1 MYLFL
6 LGLIIIILI
15 IIFIFLIKIIIYNNY
30 NLCNFNVYELFTN
43 NDKNTYV
50 TNIPIVTMDPL
61 YIDYMLVNS
70 HLLIPKTNA
79 IIKPNPTISPVL
91 YIATESSLLTKLKKE
106 NDNIKY
112 ETSEFEK
119 KIEKLQ
125 STLVDIKNELQE
137 KEEKKIKLSGEIDDM
152 NKIRYINNKI
162 IKLIVNGMNANI
174 DKERYLANYEKD
186 LTAKQEKIEQLLL
199 IPTPTLAPVAIKEEQ
214 IKIITDKLSEIEKYF
229 KELNKKVPENNC
241 SKPIPE
247 PTTESFI
254 FDVKDLQNPTYM
266 WCMCNDDNKKTPECL
281 EYMSCQA
288 NYQKNKDKTSLIDD
302 DLTLYMKCINRFTN
316 FPKYLIK

>member
-6 LGLIIIILI
+6 LGLIIIILV

-30 NLCNFNVYELFTN
+30 NFCNFNIYELFTN
-43 NDKNTYV
+43 NDE
-50 TNIPIVTMDPL
+50 NIYITQAPIPTMDPL
-61 YIDYMLVNS
+61 YVDYMLVNS
-70 HLLIPKTNA
+70 HLFIPKTNA

-91 YIATESSLLTKLKKE
+91 YIASESSLLTKLKQE

-119 KIEKLQ
+119 KLEELQSKLIDIKDELQAKEEEKL
-125 STLVDIKNELQE
+125 
-137 KEEKKIKLSGEIDDM
+137 KLSGEVADM
-152 NKIRYINNKI
+152 DKLRYINNKI

-186 LTAKQEKIEQLLL
+186 LQTKEEKIEQLLL
-199 IPTPTLAPVAIKEEQ
+199 IPTPTLPPVSIKDEQ
-214 IKIITDKLSEIEKYF
+214 LKIITDKLAEIENYF
-229 KELNKKVPENNC
+229 KELKAKVPENNC

-247 PTTESFI
+247 PTAESFI
-254 FDVKDLQNPTYM
+254 FDVNDLQNPTYM
-266 WCMCNDDNKKTPECL
+266 WCMCNDDNKKSPECL
-281 EYMSCQA
+281 EYMSCQS

-302 DLTLYMKCINRFTN
+302 DLTLYMKCINRFSN